1 MAANILILS
10 IVGNNIVLFGKYV
23 YGNKTKL
30 KTHLLFVASYTL
42 IITIIG
48 QLMVSP
54 RLSGIIILLKILA
67 YVVTYALI
75 HLILK
80 LGFKKSILVMCISIL
95 SMLLGE
101 RIVLLVLW
109 IIGINI
115 QEVVSGQ
122 NVEIYLLGNLCINLF
137 QMLVLYYIRILKN
150 VSHMAN
156 SIKNRTYLMLV
167 ANLVLSGSAILINSV
182 MAKVTNE
189 WNMIILY
196 GGITLICVV
205 CNTLSINMVLE
216 VDMRDEKLKIQE
228 QYNELLIDLK
238 HKFFGIVSI
247 IVALIDQKDYE
258 GLKKYAEELNKDF
271 ISNLNKIPLSVRNVR
286 LAYLLANK
294 ITEAE
299 SKGIKLKIVCPAEI
313 NGITGIRE
321 SDLIYIL
328 NELITNAIKHSGCK
342 SDNEIYILIDN
353 NSKSTRVILENVII
367 NTNEDNTRKIGGYG
381 LKQIRKLLPNNVY
394 FKTSA
399 EENLF
404 RAELVI
410 SNKCDIK

>member
-1 MAANILILS
+1 
-10 IVGNNIVLFGKYV
+10 
-23 YGNKTKL
+23 
-30 KTHLLFVASYTL
+30 
-42 IITIIG
+42 
-48 QLMVSP
+48 
-54 RLSGIIILLKILA
+54 
-67 YVVTYALI
+67 
-75 HLILK
+75 
-80 LGFKKSILVMCISIL
+80 
-95 SMLLGE
+95 
-101 RIVLLVLW
+101 
-109 IIGINI
+109 
-115 QEVVSGQ
+115 
-122 NVEIYLLGNLCINLF
+122 
-137 QMLVLYYIRILKN
+137 
-150 VSHMAN
+150 
-156 SIKNRTYLMLV
+156 MLV

-342 SDNEIYILIDN
+342 SDNEIYI
-353 NSKSTRVILENVII
+353 
-367 NTNEDNTRKIGGYG
+367 
-381 LKQIRKLLPNNVY
+381 
-394 FKTSA
+394 
-399 EENLF
+399 
-404 RAELVI
+404 
-410 SNKCDIK
+410 